1 LEYRC
6 VPPYL
11 GNDTED
17 ILVNLLGLNL
27 EIIDL
32 LVEKKVVG
40 VGI

>member
-1 LEYRC
+1 MEYRC
-6 VPPYL
+6 APPCL
-11 GNDTED
+11 GSDTED

-32 LVEKKVVG
+32 LVEKKIVG